1 MSIFLWYLGALIVS
15 LIFPPTAIFVFGFAI
30 LKHWGINEGKK
41 EKFRK
46 ELQQQ
51 DWDRIDY
58 EHEKWNNP
66 LSSKTKQKN
75 TSLEHTVSGRFMAK
89 HDDFLIS
96 QIKWVEESFREH
108 GSNLFREETFGEL
121 SAHLDPEKLGGN
133 GEKIAYQLMKTPGKY
148 IRLCRSVNRKPVPE
162 LLEVWGSMITQ
173 GNRTREAFKNL
184 KDQHKQDEEEFAR
197 NLKQMIIARLSQ
209 GDDWRPVL
217 ADAKIQISRSNHT
230 TLKVWREHGDWTIK
244 AFRTVSE
251 NQFELRF

>member
-15 LIFPPTAIFVFGFAI
+15 LIFPPAAIFVFGFAI
-30 LKHWGINEGKK
+30 LNHWGINEGKK

-66 LSSKTKQKN
+66 LSLKTKQKN
-75 TSLEHTVSGRFMAK
+75 TSLENTISGRFMAK

-121 SAHLDPEKLGGN
+121 SVHLDPEKLGGN
-133 GEKIAYQLMKTPGKY
+133 GEKIAYQLMPTPGAY
-148 IRLCRSVNRKPVPE
+148 IKLCKSVNRDPIPE
-162 LLEVWGSMITQ
+162 LLEVWNYKVSYGDRS
-173 GNRTREAFKNL
+173 REAFQNFRA
-184 KDQHKQDEEEFAR
+184 QHIKKEEEFAR
-197 NLKQMIIARLSQ
+197 ELRNSIKSRLSQ
-209 GDDWRPVL
+209 GEDWHLVL
-217 ADAKIQISRSNHT
+217 ADAKDQISRSNHS

-244 AFRTVSE
+244 AFRTASDKPF
-251 NQFELRF
+251 QLKF